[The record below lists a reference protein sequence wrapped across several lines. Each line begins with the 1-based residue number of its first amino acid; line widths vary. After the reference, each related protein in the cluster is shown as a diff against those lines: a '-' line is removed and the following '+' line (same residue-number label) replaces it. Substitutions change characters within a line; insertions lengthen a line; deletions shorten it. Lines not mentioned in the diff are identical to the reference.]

1 MENFSNDFSTTL
13 NGAIDNATTLLTVA
27 SATGSPDVQ
36 FRIRIDDEIMLVT
49 SKGAG
54 TNWTVQRGIEGTTPA
69 SHLNAAPVVHII
81 TAGALDRLFA
91 ERGMSQIEP
100 EVPTGITRTVLS
112 GTKLVAVD
120 NLDLDGNLIIEG
132 SVVVL

>member
-13 NGAIDNATTLLTVA
+13 NGAIDNATTSLTVA

-36 FRIRIDDEIMLVT
+36 FRIRIDDELMLVT
-49 SKGAG
+49 SKGG
-54 TNWTVQRGIEGTTPA
+54 GLNWTVQRGIEGTTPA
-69 SHLNAAPVVHII
+69 SHSNGVPVTHILSAA
-81 TAGALDRLFA
+81 ALDRIIA

-120 NLDLDGNLIIEG
+120 SLDLDGNLIIEG